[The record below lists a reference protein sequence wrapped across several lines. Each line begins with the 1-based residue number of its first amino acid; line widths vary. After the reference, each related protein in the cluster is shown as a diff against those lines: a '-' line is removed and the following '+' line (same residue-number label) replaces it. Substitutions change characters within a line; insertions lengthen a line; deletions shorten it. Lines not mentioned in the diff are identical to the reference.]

1 MLVSRCEVHKIWN
14 DQSHAALISLPP
26 EEATVFALLQ
36 NGQAAPS
43 FSHHGLLDFNIE
55 SATSPKEAVV
65 YAVLEARRA
74 ALAILHLP
82 HLQL

>member
-14 DQSHAALISLPP
+14 DQSHAALIS

-82 HLQL
+82 HLRL